1 MLTNIVPPI
10 STEPLGACNSAADVA
25 TKKCIFAQFKFMHLG
40 SEYATSSEL
49 TSRKGLINPY
59 PYHNDVAGNSLGII
73 TTGQGD
79 RGLQGAAFGFEFKA
93 KRPFPMASWVDLLM
107 PVGMG
112 YDEVVSNWLIPGSY
126 NTKTHV
132 VENFAGA
139 TITKIA
145 DAHVRVNGIFIY
157 NKLDAL

>member
-1 MLTNIVPPI
+1 
-10 STEPLGACNSAADVA
+10 
-25 TKKCIFAQFKFMHLG
+25 
-40 SEYATSSEL
+40 
-49 TSRKGLINPY
+49 
-59 PYHNDVAGNSLGII
+59 
-73 TTGQGD
+73 
-79 RGLQGAAFGFEFKA
+79 
-93 KRPFPMASWVDLLM
+93 MASWVDLLM

-132 VENFAGA
+132 VDNFAGA
-139 TITKIA
+139 TVTKIA